1 MKQLLHKF
9 YPFAKQ
15 RLGFDKDVKISLLD
29 DPKNAAKPLGKTAYY
44 DPGKKLLAAYVT
56 DRHPKDVVRSIS
68 HELVHHHQNCRG
80 DFDGN
85 IDMAGEQGYA
95 QKDPHLREMERE
107 AFEQGNMIFRD
118 FEDGEKANQQTIY
131 ERRQGDNKTMSEK
144 QIKEVV
150 SKVIKKALKERK
162 MDLKRVL
169 KEYSWENGA
178 DGVSAGASPGMP
190 DPHEGD
196 DYWDQL
202 KQEFPWLG
210 DEPDV
215 GDEWNSEWDGEEPME
230 DPMDEPMDDEM
241 PMEEG
246 CSDKK
251 RKKMNE
257 KFTGGRVHGMD
268 VEPFSSKEQ
277 RKYGKDYNNLFEFL
291 NNISKDDFLNAL
303 DTMYRMDEGEP
314 SPGHSLYEK
323 TKEQSRL
330 PGDGSYTPD
339 DRIKVNEDDD
349 ADDAEEVNESEE
361 EEEDYTLQ
369 EAMNKKFNML
379 NERLMNRGWW
389 DKSEK

>member
-1 MKQLLHKF
+1 MPDSTRRAVKQLLHKF

-215 GDEWNSEWDGEEPME
+215 GDEWNSEWDGEEPM
-230 DPMDEPMDDEM
+230 DDTGDEM
-241 PMEEG
+241 PPNDEYMEEG
-246 CSDKK
+246 CDDKK
-251 RKKMNE
+251 RGKMRE
-257 KFTGGRVHGMD
+257 KTKEETRLPGDGSYTPDDRVKLSEDDED
-268 VEPFSSKEQ
+268 V
-277 RKYGKDYNNLFEFL
+277 FEFL

-303 DTMYRMDEGEP
+303 ETMYR
-314 SPGHSLYEK
+314 
-323 TKEQSRL
+323 
-330 PGDGSYTPD
+330 
-339 DRIKVNEDDD
+339 
-349 ADDAEEVNESEE
+349 
-361 EEEDYTLQ
+361 
-369 EAMNKKFNML
+369 
-379 NERLMNRGWW
+379 
-389 DKSEK
+389 